1 MRGLSRLL
9 LLGGLVAFLVGLAWV
24 GKGTGYFSELPE
36 VIDPYRADY
45 LTHGMML
52 AGAGVLAM
60 AISLMF

>member
-1 MRGLSRLL
+1 
-9 LLGGLVAFLVGLAWV
+9 V